1 MDKIRVNDDSSDRKY
16 FTIIPN
22 YIANHS
28 TANDQALYF
37 QMKKHAGE
45 DGECYLSQKTLMEK
59 LGIGDKAL
67 KKSFEY
73 LLSHNWIKYIGLK
86 DVNTS
91 GGIQKIKS
99 YKIVDIWK
107 LNVDH
112 YEKDKGSSK
121 SIPLVVKGLP
131 KEAQGSSESHQRGSL
146 SADKE
151 EPILNKKKEEEIS
164 LEEMQ
169 KIQRR
174 KKEIRDLLKINK

>member
-1 MDKIRVNDDSSDRKY
+1 MDKIRINDDSSDRKY

-45 DGECYLSQKTLMEK
+45 DGECYVSQKTLMEK

-73 LLSHNWIKYIGLK
+73 LLSHNWIKFSGYK
-86 DVNTS
+86 EVQTS
-91 GGIQKIKS
+91 GGMQKIKS
-99 YKIVDIWK
+99 YRIVDIWK
-107 LNVDH
+107 LNVEH
-112 YEKDKGSSK
+112 YEKSQGSSK
-121 SIPLVVKGLP
+121 SVPLVSKGLP
-131 KEAQGSSESHQRGSL
+131 KVAQGSSESNQRGSL

-151 EPILNKKKEEEIS
+151 EPILNKNQEEELS
-164 LEEMQ
+164 LEEIQ
-169 KIQRR
+169 KIQKR
-174 KKEIRDLLKINK
+174 KEEIRSMLKINK